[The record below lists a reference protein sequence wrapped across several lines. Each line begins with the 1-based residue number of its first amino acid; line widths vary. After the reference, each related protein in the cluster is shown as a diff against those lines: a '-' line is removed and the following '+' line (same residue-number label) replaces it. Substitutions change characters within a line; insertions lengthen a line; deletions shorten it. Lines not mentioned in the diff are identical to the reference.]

1 MTRSI
6 GDLVAQSV
14 GVNPDPEI
22 REFKLQSNDRF
33 ILIASDGIFEFL
45 SNEEVARIVFP
56 YLEKNAPEAA
66 ANSLVKEATKR
77 WRKEEEVIDDITC
90 IIIFLDMREVS

>member
-1 MTRSI
+1 M
-6 GDLVAQSV
+6 
-14 GVNPDPEI
+14 NPDPEI
-22 REFKLQSNDRF
+22 REFKLQHNDRF

-56 YLEKNAPEAA
+56 FLEKNAPEAA
-66 ANSLVKEATKR
+66 ANLLVKEATKR

-90 IIIFLDMREVS
+90 IIIFLDMREVN